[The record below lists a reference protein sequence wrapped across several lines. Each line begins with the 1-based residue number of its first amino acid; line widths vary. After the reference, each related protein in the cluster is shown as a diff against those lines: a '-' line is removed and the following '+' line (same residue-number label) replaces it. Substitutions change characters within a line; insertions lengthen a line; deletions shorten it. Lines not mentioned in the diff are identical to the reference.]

1 MAADGGSLP
10 VRTALTVAKSP
21 LPAAVVRMA
30 QALKAPYDDLNGEAF
45 LIVAQAAK
53 IIRQLEEVVLVGDA
67 RDMKKKRKPQ
77 KPQK

>member
-1 MAADGGSLP
+1 MRDPREGGDRLVAPADRREAARAERYRL
-10 VRTALTVAKSP
+10 
-21 LPAAVVRMA
+21 
-30 QALKAPYDDLNGEAF
+30 
-45 LIVAQAAK
+45 AQAAK